1 MKNIGVAAE
10 LYQIMKD
17 DARKAE
23 AENERNLS
31 AKSIGKEILYT
42 ERLWAFEL
50 GLEHAGVL
58 DEVKEEWSKRYGH
71 D

>member
-17 DARKAE
+17 DVRKAE

-31 AKSIGKEILYT
+31 AK
-42 ERLWAFEL
+42 A
-50 GLEHAGVL
+50 
-58 DEVKEEWSKRYGH
+58 
-71 D
+71 